1 MVKEINIYIEGGA
14 RNQDRAASAALRR
27 GFSMFLTKLCPEIR
41 AKNIKLN
48 TVIVGSTELTCKIFT
63 QANEKSPDKFFIL
76 LVDSDVAVDEAEKSK
91 TFLQNNPKLV
101 KCDLSNVEENQCHL
115 MVQVMETWFLA
126 DVETLKNH
134 FGRDFKENKLRKTV
148 SIEAIAKDD
157 VLDSLKTATQ
167 TRRSSGYQKL
177 KDGAK
182 LLEKINPRKVREAA
196 PHCEKLFKAVSG
208 KIEK

>member
-1 MVKEINIYIEGGA
+1 MVKEIHVYIEGGA

-48 TVIVGSTELTCKIFT
+48 TVIVGSTELTCKVFT
-63 QANEKSPDKFFIL
+63 QENENSPEKFFVL
-76 LVDSDVAVDEAEKSK
+76 LVDSDVAVDKAEKSK

-101 KCDLSNVEENQCHL
+101 RCDLRNVEENQCHL
-115 MVQVMETWFLA
+115 MVQVTETWFLA

-134 FGRDFKENKLRKTV
+134 FGKDFKEKKLRKTAD
-148 SIEAIAKDD
+148 IEAIAKDD
-157 VLDSLKTATQ
+157 VLSSLEEATKT
-167 TRRSSGYQKL
+167 RKNGGYHKI

-182 LLEKINPRKVREAA
+182 LLEQIDPEKVRHAA
-196 PHCEKLFKAVSG
+196 FRCELLFAAIAE
-208 KIEK
+208 KIA

>member
-41 AKNIKLN
+41 ARNIELN

-63 QANEKSPDKFFIL
+63 QANEKSPDKFFVL
-76 LVDSDVAVDEAEKSK
+76 LVDSDIAVDETEKSK
-91 TFLQNNPKLV
+91 NFLQNNPKLK
-101 KCDLSNVEENQCHL
+101 KCDLRDVEEKQCHL

-126 DVETLKNH
+126 DVEALKNY
-134 FGRDFKENKLRKTV
+134 FGRDFKKNKLPKTV
-148 SIEAIAKDD
+148 NIEAIAKDD
-157 VLDSLKTATQ
+157 VLDSLKEATQ
-167 TRRSSGYQKL
+167 TRKSSGYHKI

-182 LLEKINPRKVREAA
+182 LLEKISPQKVREAA
-196 PHCEKLFKAVSG
+196 PHCSELFKAISNE
-208 KIEK
+208 IEK